1 MQHFVFILNDSPEG
15 DARVKQR
22 EQLFGPYKDYNKMVF
37 EIKMSAKLTGQ
48 SAPVIDPWKDI
59 IDIDLRTFDEA

>member
-15 DARVKQR
+15 DARVKQI
-22 EQLFGPYKDYNKMVF
+22 EQLLGPYKDYNKMVF